1 MLAYAQ
7 HVLEHASALW
17 TAADIDDRI
26 EVQWAMFP
34 TGLTWRLETFV
45 APTSCLDFYHLEDL
59 ARRKDGLVDHVFPRW
74 NPLTSWMRLLDSLRK
89 AA

>member
-59 ARRKDGLVDHVFPRW
+59 ARRKDGLVDQTSAVGTG
-74 NPLTSWMRLLDSLRK
+74 LTTG
-89 AA
+89 